1 MLKPEAV
8 KNIPKETA
16 RIAKAA
22 FPKGSAVMK
31 LRDEFGTFYEDEDF
45 STLFSATGQPALVP
59 WRLALVTVFQ
69 YLENLTDRQ
78 AADAV
83 RGRLDWKY
91 ALGLE
96 LADAG
101 FDFSVLSEFRSR
113 LVEGE
118 SEQLL
123 LDTMLEHFKSKGL
136 VKAGGKGSTDSNHV
150 LAKVQVLNKLEL
162 IGETLRATLN
172 DLAMWYPV
180 GCNVL
185 PNPNGMSAMGLGS
198 VIIDYPKV
206 NANAKL
212 TLCR

>member
-45 STLFSATGQPALVP
+45 SALFSATGQAALAP

-118 SEQLL
+118 SEQR
-123 LDTMLEHFKSKGL
+123 ES
-136 VKAGGKGSTDSNHV
+136 
-150 LAKVQVLNKLEL
+150 
-162 IGETLRATLN
+162 
-172 DLAMWYPV
+172 
-180 GCNVL
+180 
-185 PNPNGMSAMGLGS
+185 
-198 VIIDYPKV
+198 
-206 NANAKL
+206 
-212 TLCR
+212 